1 MVNEFAKTLINPLF
15 VYIIMGFIENLLSIS
30 NEAKLKASKYI
41 KKRFIFENVKKINK
55 SNLFVGIAGL
65 RGVGKTI
72 LLLQLALENK
82 DSIYISLD
90 LLKEKFDLYELVKEL
105 NQKYGLKYFY
115 LDEIHN
121 YLAWQ
126 QDLKKI
132 YELLKVKLVFTSSI
146 AIEVI
151 ESKYDLS
158 RRVNIVKM
166 YPFSFKEFLYF
177 KINENIDLDFKKIFD
192 YDSNKILIYQAYYQE
207 YISGGSLPASF
218 ESESGIIIPNIL
230 DKIIHKDLVA
240 IKKLGQEDIF
250 NLNQMLKYIAGNPIE
265 IIGYSNISKN
275 LGISK
280 YKVQQYLEHLEKA
293 FVINIIFPNT
303 RNVLKEPKILFSLPF
318 RYFLAKDSN
327 EDFVVGALRED
338 FFVFQNVIKSNKIY
352 YLKDKKGKKL
362 PDYLVVIN
370 NEKYIFEIGGK
381 NKSNKQIVEVSNKI
395 KSYLVQNPLGRD
407 DALPLIAFGF

>member
-1 MVNEFAKTLINPLF
+1 
-15 VYIIMGFIENLLSIS
+15 MGFIETVLAIS
-30 NEAKLKASKYI
+30 NEAKLKASSYS
-41 KKRFIFENVKKINK
+41 KKRFIFEELRKSQE
-55 SNLFVGIAGL
+55 SNLFIGVAGL
-65 RGVGKTI
+65 RGIGKTI

-82 DSIYISLD
+82 NSVYISLD
-90 LLKEKFDLYELVKEL
+90 QLKEKFDLYDLVKEL

-121 YLAWQ
+121 YLDWQ

-158 RRVNIVKM
+158 RRVNILKM

-177 KINENIDLDFKKIFD
+177 KLNEDISIDFKD
-192 YDSNKILIYQAYYQE
+192 LLNYRYNKILVYQTYYEE

-218 ESESGIIIPNIL
+218 ESESNIIIPNIL
-230 DKIIHKDLVA
+230 DKIIYKDLVA
-240 IKKLGQEDIF
+240 IKKLDQNDIT
-250 NLNQMLKYIAGNPIE
+250 NINQLLKYIASNPIE
-265 IIGYSNISKN
+265 IIGYNNIAKN
-275 LGISK
+275 LGLTK
-280 YKVQQYLEHLEKA
+280 YKVQQYLEFLEKA

-318 RYFLAKDSN
+318 RYFLAKDVT
-327 EDFVVGALRED
+327 EDFIIGALRED
-338 FFVFQNVIKSNKIY
+338 FFVFHNLIKLNKIY

-362 PDYLVVIN
+362 ADYLIVYKT
-370 NEKYIFEIGGK
+370 EKYIFEIGGK
-381 NKSNKQIVEVSNKI
+381 SKSNKQIVDVDKKI
-395 KSYLVQNPLGRD
+395 NSFLVQNPLGKKI
-407 DALPLIAFGF
+407 AIPLVAFGF